1 MPPLREKTNAKP
13 TTSEDRVGASL
24 PPRIE
29 GATRGE
35 LDVRVSELRG
45 AEGLTLVLRWWG
57 EGDQSGGV
65 AFDVTRKNQK
75 RGKAQCLFPSRVD
88 GAGSASTHRRRRFP
102 HTCFFNPL

>member
-45 AEGLTLVLRWWG
+45 AEGLT
-57 EGDQSGGV
+57 
-65 AFDVTRKNQK
+65 
-75 RGKAQCLFPSRVD
+75 RV
-88 GAGSASTHRRRRFP
+88 ASTARD
-102 HTCFFNPL
+102 

>member
-1 MPPLREKTNAKP
+1 MHSSCARRAACKRAKP

-75 RGKAQCLFPSRVD
+75 RGKAQFGISSNLPSSRNCACLTGR
-88 GAGSASTHRRRRFP
+88 GS
-102 HTCFFNPL
+102 LIG